1 MKVLNI
7 LTVAVETLVRLSQ
20 KTTHSF
26 ESLHQILINKQI
38 KNINAKNY
46 EK

>member
-1 MKVLNI
+1 MKVINI
-7 LTVAVETLVRLSQ
+7 LTVTLEILVRLSQ
-20 KTTHSF
+20 KTTNYF